1 MHGTWKEYENNSMSL
16 LMAKQ
21 TDVWDSTTRP
31 HLCVIVI
38 LRFHI
43 VKKQRIYFSL
53 CSLFPVFHIVL

>member
-1 MHGTWKEYENNSMSL
+1 MSL

-31 HLCVIVI
+31 HLYVIVI